1 MNRYL
6 FISGDILLLLTI
18 YLSCTTSRNGCKDIE
33 ILANADELNVD
44 ISTRRKNAQHRQGI
58 DRVRVLWK
66 RSSNE
71 KENSQKFM
79 DVIERYNITAMALN
93 IRTDLVWETFKP
105 KQQPYFQQ
113 SYAWE
118 DIPRIPCITYY
129 YQIVIPPYPD
139 SGRKKCFATP
149 VKSFLSSSYDDIRL
163 SNYIPEP
170 PRYLQIE
177 SSHDQATIL
186 WEESECAEQY
196 DMYVDEW
203 NGFDTKE
210 IYTDS
215 IQQKTTGKSLST
227 IVPNLTSCMKY
238 EVHVFSK
245 LSGAEIENLI
255 PIKKFFYTKP
265 TRNSLK
271 RLDVTHIE
279 SNANSITLRFFSYKD
294 PLKCLKNLTIM
305 TCDMEDRCFQRR
317 DVTNN
322 NNGIGI
328 TYRSS
333 GLASCTSYYLAI
345 NASYHD
351 LALNTRKIAIF
362 TKFDESKGLLRNYS
376 PHLNPKY
383 TEVEIHVDHARCIQS
398 FLVYCQLAKGEKRSR
413 IMTKIVTATNGS
425 VTFDGLS
432 PNSFYQIS
440 MIGLLSVRSGQEK
453 NVSIFENLKF
463 KTSKLEKLF
472 NEND

>member
-6 FISGDILLLLTI
+6 FVSGDILLLLTL

-33 ILANADELNVD
+33 ILSTEDELNVE
-44 ISTRRKNAQHRQGI
+44 ISTRRKNAQHKQGI
-58 DRVRVLWK
+58 DRVRIIWK

-93 IRTDLVWETFKP
+93 IRKHLVWETFKP

-113 SYAWE
+113 SYTWE
-118 DIPRIPCITYY
+118 NVPRIPCLTYG

-149 VKSFLSSSYDDIRL
+149 VTSFLSSSYDDIRL

-177 SSHDQATIL
+177 SSHDQATIM
-186 WEESECAEQY
+186 WEERECAEQY
-196 DMYVDEW
+196 DIYVDEW

-210 IYTDS
+210 IYNES

-238 EVHVFSK
+238 EVLIFSR
-245 LSGAEIENLI
+245 LSGAKIENRT
-255 PIKKFFYTKP
+255 PTKKFFYTKP

-271 RLDVTHIE
+271 RLDVTEIE
-279 SNANSITLRFFSYKD
+279 SNKNSITLPFFSYKD

-305 TCDMEDRCFQRR
+305 TCDIKDRCFQSR

-322 NNGIGI
+322 NNGVGI

-333 GLASCTSYYLAI
+333 GLASCTYYYLAI

-351 LALNTRKIAIF
+351 LALNTMKIAIF
-362 TKFDESKGLLRNYS
+362 TKYDESKGLSRNYS
-376 PHLNPKY
+376 LHLNPKY
-383 TEVEIHVDHARCIQS
+383 TEVEINVDHARCIHS
-398 FLVYCQLAKGEKRSR
+398 FLVYCQLAKGEERSR
-413 IMTKIVTATNGS
+413 IMTKKVTATNGS
-425 VTFDGLS
+425 ATFDGLS

-440 MIGLLSVRSGQEK
+440 MIGLLSVRSGEEK

-463 KTSKLEKLF
+463 KTSKLEK
-472 NEND
+472 